1 MSAVKKNRLTTEELA
16 VVEALVRDVAAT
28 VGVSDLATYTSWLI
42 AETRDLLSRTTQK
55 HDLLSFRD
63 YVVDDFQQRMHDEV
77 IDVSWP
83 RCPRHPNH
91 PMWLND
97 GAWWCTKDN
106 VPIARLGELAA
117 AANKK

>member
-1 MSAVKKNRLTTEELA
+1 MKKKRLTTEELA

-28 VGVSDLATYTSWLI
+28 VGVSDQAAYKSWLI
-42 AETRDLLSRTTQK
+42 AETLDLLSRTTQK

-63 YVVDDFQQRMHDEV
+63 YVVDDFQQRMHDGF

-117 AANKK
+117 PANDK